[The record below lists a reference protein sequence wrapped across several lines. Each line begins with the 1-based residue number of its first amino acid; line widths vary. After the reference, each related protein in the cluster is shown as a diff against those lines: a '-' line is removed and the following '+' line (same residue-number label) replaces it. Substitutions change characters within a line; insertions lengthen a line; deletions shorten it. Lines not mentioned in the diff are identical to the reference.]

1 MCAFKIFAFKQ
12 PFSFFLTFHL
22 LQLLINTDKTTSI
35 HILLICA
42 ISPYVMEESNFEKKN
57 SYG

>member
-1 MCAFKIFAFKQ
+1 MFAFKIFAFKQ
-12 PFSFFLTFHL
+12 PFTFFLTFHL
-22 LQLLINTDKTTSI
+22 LQLLITDKTTFI